1 MLDCLTAKQI
11 DKWQA
16 FFELTGELNPG
27 AMRNQLANIGSA
39 ICISRGMD
47 MTAEALGG
55 DPPKEEKTV
64 NRNPD
69 EAVRLLKMKAGA
81 W

>member
-1 MLDCLTAKQI
+1 MTAKQI

-39 ICISRGMD
+39 ICIAGGMK

-55 DPPKEEKTV
+55 DPAEEKTV
-64 NRNPD
+64 NRSPD